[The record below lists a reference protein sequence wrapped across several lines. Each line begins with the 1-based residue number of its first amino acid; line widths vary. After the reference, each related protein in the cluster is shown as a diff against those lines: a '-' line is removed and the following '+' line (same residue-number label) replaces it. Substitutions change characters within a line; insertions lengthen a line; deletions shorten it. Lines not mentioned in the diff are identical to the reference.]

1 MDPELLAYFL
11 LVLTSYFT
19 IMNPLGTMPVFMTMT
34 AGLTPHQR
42 KKTAFKATLVA
53 FIAVLFFALTG
64 QMVFQFFGISVNS
77 LRIVGGIIFFNIGMD
92 MLQARLAKSKVDER
106 EVKKYIDDISVTP
119 LGIPMICGPAA
130 ITNSIIMTEDASGP
144 VMQMLHILGVAII
157 LALVFVILWSSGR
170 ILKVIG
176 ETGNKVLMRIMG
188 LIVMVIAIELLVA
201 GAKPIIVDILS
212 TVR

>member
-1 MDPELLAYFL
+1 MNSELLAYFI

-34 AGLTPHQR
+34 AGLTSQQR
-42 KKTAFKATLVA
+42 RKTAFKAVIVA
-53 FIAVLFFALTG
+53 FVAVIFFALTG

-77 LRIVGGIIFFNIGMD
+77 LRIVGGIIFFQIGTD
-92 MLQARLAKSKVDER
+92 MLQARLAKSKVDES

-130 ITNSIIMTEDASGP
+130 ITNSIILTQDATGP
-144 VMQMLHILGVAII
+144 VMQLLHVTGVAVI
-157 LALVFVILWSSGR
+157 LLFVFVILWSSGR
-170 ILKVIG
+170 ILRVLG

-201 GAKPIIVDILS
+201 GAKPIILDILRA
-212 TVR
+212 V

>member
-1 MDPELLAYFL
+1 MNSELLAYFI

-34 AGLTPHQR
+34 AGLTSAQR
-42 KKTAFKATLVA
+42 KKTALKAVIVA

-77 LRIVGGIIFFNIGMD
+77 LRIVGGIIFFNIGTD
-92 MLQARLAKSKVDER
+92 MLQARLAKTKVDQS

-130 ITNSIIMTEDASGP
+130 ITNSILLTQDAQGP
-144 VMQMLHILGVAII
+144 VMQLLHFAGVALI
-157 LALVFVILWSSGR
+157 LTSVFLILWSSGR
-170 ILKVIG
+170 ILRMIG

-188 LIVMVIAIELLVA
+188 LIVMVIAIEMLVT

-212 TVR
+212 AAR